1 MPATRET
8 NRGVENVDETGCVN
22 NGLVDHRTA
31 NNGLVDH
38 RDISS
43 AATRHTICS
52 SSLARALSHRS
63 GCAVGR
69 VRPRALWTT
78 QQFRARIGVLSK
90 DFGRRGTGV
99 YSSSRCGTCVVFSVL
114 HVFSPRWRFLQPPC
128 PSFACDPDPSYAAG
142 AKPSE
147 SLVRCP
153 TGVPFHL
160 PRIRLSRGNRCW

>member
-1 MPATRET
+1 MSMKQGASITGSSTTAPRITGSSTTATS
-8 NRGVENVDETGCVN
+8 VVPPPD
-22 NGLVDHRTA
+22 
-31 NNGLVDH
+31 
-38 RDISS
+38 
-43 AATRHTICS
+43 TRYGHTFCS

-69 VRPRALWTT
+69 VRPRALWKT

-99 YSSSRCGTCVVFSVL
+99 YGTSSSRCGTCVVFSVL

-142 AKPSE
+142 AKPSK

-153 TGVPFHL
+153 TGVPLHL